1 MPPFFRGY
9 GEPRDPWA
17 VLPPS
22 ITALR
27 TALEVVRL
35 TILALD
41 PLTNIAA
48 VLDGR
53 PDLYGKGSHASGV
66 SCATMLGHA
75 LNTHETNPV
84 HVAR

>member
-1 MPPFFRGY
+1 M
-9 GEPRDPWA
+9 
-17 VLPPS
+17 
-22 ITALR
+22 R
-27 TALEVVRL
+27 TALEAGPLAVP
-35 TILALD
+35 ALD